1 MALWTR
7 TAGVAVLASFPFAAF
22 ATPYRLEDRRAIGET
37 APHRVEKILV
47 LAIVDDRDIR
57 NRFEDKLATHLTG
70 RGIAAMASHSIVPD
84 LTSPGDRDRI
94 LETLL
99 RERVDAVLT
108 VRAAPIAKS
117 DDASWIAEWER
128 FTVESSTIREL
139 VERTLPLPE
148 KKSKRYGIEF
158 ALWGTGP
165 GALHWAARTGACTR
179 KQLSEG
185 VSDLLQLAIDDL
197 KDARWL

>member
-1 MALWTR
+1 MTLFAR
-7 TAGVAVLASFPFAAF
+7 TACVAVLASFPIAGFAA
-22 ATPYRLEDRRAIGET
+22 PYRLEDRRAIGET

-117 DDASWIAEWER
+117 DDAAWIAEWER

-139 VERTLPLPE
+139 VERTLPLPA
-148 KKSKRYGIEF
+148 KKAKRYGIEF

-165 GALHWAARTGACTR
+165 GALHWAARTGTCTR